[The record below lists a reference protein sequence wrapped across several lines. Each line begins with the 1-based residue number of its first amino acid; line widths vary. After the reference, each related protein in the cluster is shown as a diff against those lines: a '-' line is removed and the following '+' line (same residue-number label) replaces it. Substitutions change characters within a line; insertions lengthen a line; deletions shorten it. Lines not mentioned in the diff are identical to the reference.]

1 MCKTHDWVQGTTYIC
16 ERGEK
21 VGKTEAERKIQ
32 KTKDLKNKKE
42 KKETK
47 E

>member
-1 MCKTHDWVQGTTYIC
+1 MDVKKTHNWVQGTIYIC

-21 VGKTEAERKIQ
+21 VGKTEAERK
-32 KTKDLKNKKE
+32 KSKNKKE